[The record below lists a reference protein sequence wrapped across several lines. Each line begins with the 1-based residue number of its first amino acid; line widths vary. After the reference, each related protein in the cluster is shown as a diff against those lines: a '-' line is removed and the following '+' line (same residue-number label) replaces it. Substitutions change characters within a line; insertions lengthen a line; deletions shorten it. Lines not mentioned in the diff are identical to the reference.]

1 MSATTQSVAPPLKAY
16 SAHDGAPEEV
26 ALLIFAHTAR
36 KARPLAWR
44 ALRNLNG
51 DCDYTDI
58 RVRWLR
64 DAEHLERHDADPA
77 KLARREAHVVDAPTA
92 CDDCGLWGEPI
103 DEDGLCS
110 PCADYQ
116 EANGEAST

>member
-64 DAEHLERHDADPA
+64 DAAHLIQIDADA
-77 KLARREAHVVDAPTA
+77 EKIARGEAHVVDNPTT
-92 CDDCGLWGEPI
+92 CVDCLCWGDLIDDS
-103 DEDGLCS
+103 GLCS
-110 PCADYQ
+110 ECADYR
-116 EANGEAST
+116 EANDETAA